1 MDKEIESFLSKTV
14 HELKETLHARG
25 PDVSGK
31 LLEALAADPR
41 KTARQLA
48 DGIQR
53 RRLRDLREDERLH
66 NLLHFEQELYQAGY
80 RLIAGVDEAGVA
92 PLAGPVVAAA
102 VILPQNY
109 KLIGLNDSKK
119 IPNHRKREML
129 AQQIKQ
135 DAVCWATGA
144 AEVEEIDRLNVY
156 RSGLLA
162 MKRAVESLVPK
173 PEYVLVDARTIP
185 HCPIPQKAIVHGDAL
200 CAAIAAASLIAKT
213 TRDAHMAEL
222 DRIYSGYGFADHK
235 GYPTPEHLKVLKQRG
250 PLPVHRKSFAP
261 VREALDMD
269 PAQQD
274 LFAANPSDG

>member
-1 MDKEIESFLSKTV
+1 MNTENTLSKSV
-14 HELKETLHARG
+14 RELKEYLKNRETDKAE
-25 PDVSGK
+25 K
-31 LLEALAADPR
+31 LLQALARDPR

-48 DGIQR
+48 DRIQKK
-53 RRLRDLREDERLH
+53 RLQDLREDERLQ
-66 NLLHFEQELYQAGY
+66 NLLHFERELYQQGY

-102 VILPQNY
+102 VILPRNY
-109 KLIGLNDSKK
+109 KLPGLNDSKK
-119 IPNHRKREML
+119 ILNRRKREML

-135 DAVCWATGA
+135 DAVCWATGS

-162 MKRAVESLVPK
+162 MKRAVESLDPN

-185 HCPIPQKAIVHGDAL
+185 HCNYPQKSVVHGDAL
-200 CAAIAAASLIAKT
+200 CAVIAAASLVAKT
-213 TRDAHMAEL
+213 TRDSHMLEL
-222 DRIYSGYGFADHK
+222 DRIYPGYGFADHK

-261 VREALDMD
+261 VRDALAQD

-274 LFAANPSDG
+274 LFAVNPSEV